1 MYFLHILI
9 ALRQKGGDGLYFMYL
24 SYMTRNRI
32 NSSCIFVEKLITH
45 MAQYHYN
52 QDRAISSYN
61 KPYNQGNVI
70 QVSNQ
75 L

>member
-1 MYFLHILI
+1 MYFLYILI
-9 ALRQKGGDGLYFMYL
+9 ALRQKGGGGMYFMYL
-24 SYMTRNRI
+24 SYITRNRI
-32 NSSCIFVEKLITH
+32 NSILVEKLITH
-45 MAQYHYN
+45 IAQHHYN

-70 QVSNQ
+70 NVSNQ